1 VFKRKITS
9 SRLAF
14 DYVMFGLFV
23 KLAFAYLPLILL
35 LAGCGQRSDSQMQKK
50 LVGTWVLEET
60 YAKGGDFK
68 STITVAADGVYSCD
82 LVTHNS
88 SNVLRN
94 FTLEGTW
101 KVTNGVLVDITTKHS
116 NTNAPLPLISTAEIL
131 RLDGQELVLIDYNTS
146 GVKDSRKETI
156 FRRTAK

>member
-1 VFKRKITS
+1 
-9 SRLAF
+9 
-14 DYVMFGLFV
+14 MFGLFV

-116 NTNAPLPLISTAEIL
+116 NTNAPLPLISTAKIL
-131 RLDGQELVLIDYNTS
+131 RLDGQELVLIEHHFIGTDNTTNKT
-146 GVKDSRKETI
+146 VFRKVT
-156 FRRTAK
+156 K

>member
-1 VFKRKITS
+1 
-9 SRLAF
+9 
-14 DYVMFGLFV
+14 MFGLFV

-68 STITVAADGVYSCD
+68 STITVTTDGVYLCD
-82 LVTHNS
+82 LMTHSS
-88 SNVLRN
+88 SNVIRN

-101 KVTNGVLVDITTKHS
+101 KIKDGILIDTTTKHS
-116 NTNAPLPLISTAEIL
+116 ITNVHLPLISNAKVL
-131 RLDGQELVLIDYNTS
+131 RLDDQELVLIDYNTS